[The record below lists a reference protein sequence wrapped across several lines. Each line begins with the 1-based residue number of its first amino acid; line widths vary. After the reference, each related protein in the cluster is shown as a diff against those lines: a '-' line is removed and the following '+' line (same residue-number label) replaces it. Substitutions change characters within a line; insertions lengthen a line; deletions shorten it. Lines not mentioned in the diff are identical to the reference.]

1 VMDEVCTVY
10 IVSDKHYGWRA
21 STAE

>member
-1 VMDEVCTVY
+1 MDEVCTVY